1 MDLLTEQSGFG
12 IAPIV
17 GLDYKFDRLNL
28 AVKYEFG
35 SNIEMENS
43 TSSFPAQFDDVAALS
58 RFQDGVKSQ
67 SDQPA
72 LFTAGA
78 AYDLTNAL
86 KLSAGMHYYFD
97 KDANYNGLEDEINSN
112 TVEYM
117 LGAEYALFPKL
128 TLSAG
133 VQLTDY
139 DVTDNYNSNT
149 GFMVSS
155 YSLGGGLKYSPTDN
169 LDLNLGVLWTN
180 FDDYSK
186 TANYN
191 GIGMLEQYERKSIA
205 VAIGANWSF

>member
-1 MDLLTEQSGFG
+1 MLFRSEQLGFG
-12 IAPIV
+12 IAPIF
-17 GLDYKFDRLNL
+17 GLDYKLDRLNL
-28 AVKYEFG
+28 ALKYEFG
-35 SNIEMENS
+35 SNIEVKNS
-43 TSSFPAQFDDVAALS
+43 TSSFPVQFDQVDALA
-58 RFQDGVKSQ
+58 RFKDGVKSQ

-72 LFTAGA
+72 LLTAGA
-78 AYDLTNAL
+78 AYDLTNTL

-133 VQLTDY
+133 VQLTNY

-155 YSLGGGLKYSPTDN
+155 YSLGGGLKYSATDN

-191 GIGMLEQYERKSIA
+191 GIDMLEQYERKST
-205 VAIGANWSF
+205 VAGIGAAWNF